1 MDLTKPLIRVDA
13 RTTPKDGDHPLSLA
27 ELLHV
32 SSKTAWRIVRDG
44 KVQSVKVGARRL
56 VLPESV
62 EAYLAQGG
70 DA

>member
-1 MDLTKPLIRVDA
+1 MDLTRPLLRVDS
-13 RTTPKDGDHPLSLA
+13 RTTPQDGDHPLSLA

-56 VLPESV
+56 VIPESV
-62 EAYLAQGG
+62 AH
-70 DA
+70 